1 MKEFIKVSIVATI
14 CTFAMVGIAV
24 YAASV
29 LRSYDREMVSCIICS
44 VVGIAMIAPLFY
56 MMVEDFTKDK
66 EDGWVLNAA
75 LICMG
80 YIPIQAILIAAFL

>member
-14 CTFAMVGIAV
+14 CAFAMVGIAV

-56 MMVEDFTKDK
+56 MMVEDATKEK
-66 EDGWVLNAA
+66 EWILNVA
-75 LICMG
+75 LCCMG